1 MSSMIVSTPKSI
13 GETRVQQFN
22 FLSQLANG
30 ETLTSAVV
38 TCSVWSGVDSNPSAV
53 LSGSATVTSPTA
65 YQKITGGTEGT
76 IYLLTCTGTTSQ
88 GNNPVIQTYIPIVSN
103 PL

>member
-1 MSSMIVSTPKSI
+1 MSSMIVSTPKAL

-22 FLSQLANG
+22 FLSQMAVN

-38 TCSVWSGVDSNPSAV
+38 TCAVWSGTGTDSL

-65 YQKITGGTEGT
+65 YQKVTGGTEGT

-88 GNNPVIQTYIPIVSN
+88 GNHPVIQTYVPIVSN